1 MLVKIAINFDS
12 SVTCRDELLDNLMEV
27 KGVYKAS
34 VMP

>member
-12 SVTCRDELLDNLMEV
+12 SVTSRDEILDKIMEL